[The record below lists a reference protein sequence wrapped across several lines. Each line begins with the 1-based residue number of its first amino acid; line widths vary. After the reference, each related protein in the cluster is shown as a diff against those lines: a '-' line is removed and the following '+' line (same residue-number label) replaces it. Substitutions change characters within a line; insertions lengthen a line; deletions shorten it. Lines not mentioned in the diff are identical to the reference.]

1 MAQYPLPFAHRPSLL
16 GEDFLVGSCNAEAIA
31 WIDRWP
37 DWPHAAL
44 MVVGPPGAGKTH
56 LAAVFAARS
65 GAVMAGSRTMTA
77 RSVGA
82 LANADAIILDD
93 ADGLFAGS
101 EAETSLFHLLNRLV
115 GTRGR
120 LLLTARTAP
129 ARWDLSL
136 PDLSSRLNALPM
148 ALIGAPD
155 DSLLSALL
163 LKQFADRQLQ
173 VGDDEIRFLVARMER
188 SFDAARRI
196 VDAID
201 RRALAEGRP
210 ITIPLLRS
218 LLPNE
223 D

>member
-1 MAQYPLPFAHRPSLL
+1 
-16 GEDFLVGSCNAEAIA
+16 
-31 WIDRWP
+31 
-37 DWPHAAL
+37 
-44 MVVGPPGAGKTH
+44 
-56 LAAVFAARS
+56 
-65 GAVMAGSRTMTA
+65 MTA

-196 VDAID
+196 VGAID